1 MIDVLQECINGSID
15 GFTYISVEDL
25 EEIKNYIIKLKEENR
40 EIRATHYHES
50 IVKNLMKNKEMNDNE
65 YLG

>member
-1 MIDVLQECINGSID
+1 MIDVLQEYIDGSIG

-25 EEIKNYIIKLKEENR
+25 EEIQNYIIKLKEENR

-50 IVKNLMKNKEMNDNE
+50 VIKNLMKNKEMNDNE